1 MLAIQP
7 PEYFPR
13 LSTFA
18 LIMHVDH
25 FVLADTFRYRRQ
37 TFQNRSKLRN
47 PNGWQWI
54 AIPLFGSPDGRPI
67 AEVPVEL
74 GSRWREKHWRSF
86 LYNYRSTMYF
96 EQFADDLEVFFEAD
110 REALGA
116 WTCGSVELLARGAGV
131 QTRLTRASALEGAPD
146 TPEEILQAV
155 CDAEPGAHDVLLVP
169 DGEAADAAP
178 EATARPDGPLEV
190 RRFRY
195 DHPTYRQNF
204 SGFEAGMS
212 AADILCN
219 YGPQAQRTIGAAGTV
234 VDAQRV
240 E

>member
-18 LIMHVDH
+18 LLMHVDH

-67 AEVPVEL
+67 AQVPVEL

-96 EQFADDLEVFFEAD
+96 EHFAAYLEAFFEAD

-116 WTCGSVELLARGAGV
+116 WTCGSVELLARGAGLR
-131 QTRLTRASALEGAPD
+131 TRITRASALDGAPG
-146 TPEEILQAV
+146 TPEAILQAV
-155 CDAEPGAHDVLLVP
+155 CTAEPGAHETLLVP
-169 DGEAADAAP
+169 EDGTGNTAP
-178 EATARPDGPLEV
+178 EATACPDGPLTV

-195 DHPTYRQNF
+195 EHPTYRQNF
-204 SGFEAGMS
+204 AGFEAGMS

-219 YGPQAQRTIGAAGTV
+219 YGPQAQRTIGQAGRV
-234 VDAQRV
+234 VGEERA
-240 E
+240 